1 MLLAAGVHASQPR
14 PDPTIQ
20 VPLAP
25 SHLKAAHA
33 FLEDSERGTTLLWRR
48 ANQTFQEVQAYLLQ
62 FVQEYAH
69 MLLLY
74 NCPVQTGL
82 RPPTTAGSSDDS
94 AVVADDATR
103 NHHEPGIMNLLGQL
117 NEQLEVLRQVVE
129 NAQNQPLEVLSALS
143 RARDLKSFGSS
154 AEIAAEAEERRVRFV
169 GEQRPPLPDLDAFRK
184 AAEPHLAHPT
194 FGRRVQ
200 WLVRLFE
207 TMLAEYRRLIQ
218 ERREVHRATNNAFVV
233 KLKAVCQL
241 IAESLDAQLVP
252 ASHTF
257 IQQRKQLEQT
267 SLHKTFEQ
275 RCAAQQK
282 EKRAFYATVEA
293 WVDEQVSIGLV
304 LLDLIQRIMP
314 RRDEASSKGT
324 RADAEASASASA
336 SSSTT
341 PVLMKLAS
349 SPPPPPPKPTTAAA
363 ASNPAPLTDIFAD
376 LRSPLHTVTLDD
388 GVFEELDSD
397 TRRQHAYLKESLM
410 ISAEFFRASHRTD
423 HVHVPVLPDMFQRLL
438 RFVEFAQRLFV
449 RVLQQ
454 TQLTKNRAGPASDI
468 TQQEATGQVLAHFL
482 ELESTHVHK
491 QQRVAEAAVATLR
504 KAYQRCVETEQD
516 TNRQLQ
522 QHFNGD
528 ALGPNAARRV
538 RFASTDEPS
547 GSSQRRAEQLLAGV
561 PGSTPGVVGGGGGA
575 MLKDAASSGLLPAT
589 TAAGGSATT
598 PTPPP
603 PILRQ
608 EDIREAIRLE
618 TLLQQKKHES
628 LQCARK
634 LDQVKRELR
643 LFQGEAARYDQVIQF
658 LNTFQLELVPQ
669 WKVLVERE
677 RDLIPRWSRLEQQ
690 HHNNFR
696 HFRWNTA
703 QEYDS
708 RIFHGARDLCGQ
720 IEVVFADVFAQ
731 HLKWVEQLHSLMT
744 HRDPII
750 AESRQTVQSLNAQ
763 ITLSLEGVSRQT
775 SLLEAELLEAML
787 LNDIY
792 DLHAYDQE
800 MKKVALTCRQLAID
814 LTTRMLAS
822 PRLRNLLVQ
831 LDHMCCHE
839 NRLGFGFPALS
850 PLVREAKLAP
860 ASLAVATTRVEQLA
874 LQHHQETVALSA
886 EERRRRD
893 QQTTTLMDLKH
904 ASAPGSRRTPEELQ

>member
-1 MLLAAGVHASQPR
+1 VHLLGFATKMSESNVVSKTGDHAHPR

-20 VPLAP
+20 VPIVP

-69 MLLLY
+69 MLMLY

-82 RPPTTAGSSDDS
+82 RAPATAGSSDDS

-129 NAQNQPLEVLSALS
+129 NAQNQPLEALSALA
-143 RARDLKSFGSS
+143 RARDLKMFGSS
-154 AEIAAEAEERRVRFV
+154 AEIATEAEARRERFV
-169 GEQRPPLPDLDAFRK
+169 SEQRPPLPNLDAFRK

-200 WLVRLFE
+200 WLARLFD
-207 TMLAEYRRLIQ
+207 TMLTEYRRLIQ
-218 ERREVHRATNNAFVV
+218 ERREVHRVTNNAFVV

-252 ASHTF
+252 TSHTF
-257 IQQRKQLEQT
+257 VQQRKQLEQT

-282 EKRAFYATVEA
+282 EKSAFYTTVES

-314 RRDEASSKGT
+314 RREDKTTTVRDEAET
-324 RADAEASASASA
+324 T
-336 SSSTT
+336 STT
-341 PVLMKLAS
+341 PILMHLAS
-349 SPPPPPPKPTTAAA
+349 VPPPPPQQQPRMSSTAPTG
-363 ASNPAPLTDIFAD
+363 ASMPTTDIFAD

-388 GVFEELDSD
+388 AVFVELDSD
-397 TRRQHAYLKESLM
+397 MHRQHAYLKESLM

-423 HVHVPVLPDMFQRLL
+423 HVHVAVLPDMFQRLL

-449 RVLQQ
+449 RALQHA
-454 TQLTKNRAGPASDI
+454 QLLKTRSGLAVEI
-468 TQQEATGQVLAHFL
+468 TEKEATAQVLAHFL
-482 ELESTHVHK
+482 ELEATNVHQ
-491 QQRVAEAAVATLR
+491 QQRVAQAAVTTMR
-504 KAYQRCVETEQD
+504 KAYQKCVETEQD

-528 ALGPNAARRV
+528 APNLNTARRV

-547 GSSQRRAEQLLAGV
+547 GSSQRRAEQLLVSVAESTTSKGNNHPV
-561 PGSTPGVVGGGGGA
+561 PPPNNNA
-575 MLKDAASSGLLPAT
+575 
-589 TAAGGSATT
+589 TAATNPS
-598 PTPPP
+598 

-618 TLLQQKKHES
+618 TLFQQKKHES
-628 LQCARK
+628 VQCARK

-658 LNTFQLELVPQ
+658 LNSFQLELVPQ
-669 WKVLVERE
+669 WKVLIERE

-708 RIFHGARDLCGQ
+708 RIFHAARDLCGQ
-720 IEVVFADVFAQ
+720 VEVVFADVFTQ
-731 HLKWVEQLHSLMT
+731 HLKWVEQLHALMT
-744 HRDPII
+744 HRNPII

-792 DLHAYDQE
+792 DLHAYDRE
-800 MKKVALTCRQLAID
+800 MKKVALTCRQLMID
-814 LTTRMLAS
+814 LTTRMLGSA
-822 PRLRNLLVQ
+822 RLRNLLVQ

-860 ASLAVATTRVEQLA
+860 ASLAIATTRVEQLA
-874 LQHHQETVALSA
+874 MRHHQETVSLSDD
-886 EERRRRD
+886 ERRQRD
-893 QQTTTLMDLKH
+893 HQTATLMEMKR
-904 ASAPGSRRTPEELQ
+904 AMVPGSRRTPEELQ